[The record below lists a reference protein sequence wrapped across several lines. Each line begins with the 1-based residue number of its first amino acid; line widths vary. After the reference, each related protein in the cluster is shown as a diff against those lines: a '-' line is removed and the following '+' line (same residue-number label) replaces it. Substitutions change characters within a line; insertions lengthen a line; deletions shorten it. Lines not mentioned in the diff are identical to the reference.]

1 MTSLPIS
8 GTEATWAAVSIT
20 LGCIKVPHPTLSL
33 IAEPAYFSAKAMYS
47 DSSTSCLI
55 TISVEKPEMMIAK
68 SKVLESIGTY
78 LINNSVKVIQK
89 SCSKEK

>member
-1 MTSLPIS
+1 
-8 GTEATWAAVSIT
+8 
-20 LGCIKVPHPTLSL
+20 
-33 IAEPAYFSAKAMYS
+33 
-47 DSSTSCLI
+47 
-55 TISVEKPEMMIAK
+55 PEMMIAK